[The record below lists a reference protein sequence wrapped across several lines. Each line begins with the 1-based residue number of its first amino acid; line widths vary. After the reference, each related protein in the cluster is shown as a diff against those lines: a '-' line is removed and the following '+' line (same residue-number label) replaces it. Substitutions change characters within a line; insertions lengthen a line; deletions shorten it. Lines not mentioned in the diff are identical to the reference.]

1 MKICAL
7 EELKE
12 LMACFP
18 NSYINHNLELILIP
32 KTNTYFKIEDC
43 ECHLDVKEKIITWC
57 SRAIA
62 KGQPYANP
70 NKNIVFRNHNLNN
83 LNIYLHRNFNEN
95 DIDFNPR
102 TRVGCDRSRTDS
114 QEKSELFQST
124 HPCRVRPILHLTRE
138 ELGYFNPRTRVGCDP
153 RYGLSTQIPCIS
165 IHAPV

>member
-43 ECHLDVKEKIITWC
+43 ECRLDVKEKVITWC

-83 LNIYLHRNFNEN
+83 LNIYLHRNFN
-95 DIDFNPR
+95 
-102 TRVGCDRSRTDS
+102 
-114 QEKSELFQST
+114 Q
-124 HPCRVRPILHLTRE
+124 
-138 ELGYFNPRTRVGCDP
+138 
-153 RYGLSTQIPCIS
+153 LS
-165 IHAPV
+165 